1 MLSNGNTNELIR
13 VTESNGQKIVS
24 ARDLHEFLEV
34 GRDFTTWCKQ
44 MFEYGF
50 IEGKEFT
57 PISGK
62 TYSEKG
68 GRPSVDYALTLDC
81 SKEIAMIQRSEKGK
95 QARQY
100 FIEVEKKFKQNSVI
114 DFSNPNTILQLAQNW
129 AEEQNKRIAA
139 EKTIKMLQ
147 PKADLMDK
155 VLDADE
161 KIDIGQ
167 AAKILELPFGRN
179 TMFEKLREMGIFFK
193 NRNEPKQIYIEKGY
207 FQLKEKFIERSNHEG
222 FVVIKVLV
230 TQKGLEFLSN
240 LFKANPQT
248 KLMAK
253 VG

>member
-1 MLSNGNTNELIR
+1 MLFKSNNTM
-13 VTESNGQKIVS
+13 T
-24 ARDLHEFLEV
+24 
-34 GRDFTTWCKQ
+34 
-44 MFEYGF
+44 
-50 IEGKEFT
+50 
-57 PISGK
+57 
-62 TYSEKG
+62 
-68 GRPSVDYALTLDC
+68 
-81 SKEIAMIQRSEKGK
+81 SKEIADYSGK
-95 QARQY
+95 QHKDVLEAIRNMEPAWEKVNGRRFPLVEYIDAKGEKRPMYELSKTECLYIATKFNDEARAKLVLRW
-100 FIEVEKKFKQNSVI
+100 EELETKNVV

-230 TQKGLEFLSN
+230 TQKGLEFLAN